1 MCCWF
6 SGGFLRKVLH
16 FCRHQKKNHLVIIYS
31 LHPSLNLF
39 CRAAHGRDPTAADLS
54 ALQDILLATTTAN
67 NYPAD
72 SAVLSPEDLL
82 SLSSVAGTC
91 SVLAASVLGSYLS
104 QEVVKAVSM
113 AGEPAFNVFVFSAAD
128 FEAKAFPVR

>member
-1 MCCWF
+1 M
-6 SGGFLRKVLH
+6 
-16 FCRHQKKNHLVIIYS
+16 ND
-31 LHPSLNLF
+31 N
-39 CRAAHGRDPTAADLS
+39 RAAHGRDPSTDDLA
-54 ALQDILLATTTAN
+54 ALQDTMLAIQAAN
-67 NYPAD
+67 NYPTT
-72 SAVLSPEDLL
+72 SPVLSQSDLL

-104 QEVVKAVSM
+104 QEVVKAVSL